1 MAATPHQAV
10 ADKRAPAAPS
20 GARRSQR
27 HSDNGGDR
35 GQHEPPRDTIA
46 PVTIAREL
54 SGQMPPA
61 QVAEFDALQTRGA
74 EPGRIGQCAAN

>member
-1 MAATPHQAV
+1 MRLP
-10 ADKRAPAAPS
+10 RPA

-54 SGQMPPA
+54 SGQMPHA
-61 QVAEFDALQTRGA
+61 QVAEFDALHDAGRGVGPHWAVRSELTGQRTRGF
-74 EPGRIGQCAAN
+74 GY